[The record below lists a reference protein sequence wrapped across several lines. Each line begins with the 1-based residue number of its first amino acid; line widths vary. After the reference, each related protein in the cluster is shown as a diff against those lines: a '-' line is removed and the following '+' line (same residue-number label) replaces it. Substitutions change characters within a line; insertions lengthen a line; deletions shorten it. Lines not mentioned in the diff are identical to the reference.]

1 MLARSLTLAAL
12 LVIAGPLFAD
22 DSPLALDLGKARPL
36 VVIAPS
42 TADPILRGIND
53 SLKDQATQAGFKERS
68 LVLYSVA
75 GMVGKRED
83 KFLDQ
88 QATMAL
94 IRQLNLGARNGTQ
107 VLLLGKDGQQHEIPH
122 EGSLD
127 TAKIF
132 AAVDALPATEQAITA
147 PTPEPAPVAEAKP
160 GKGGKAGEPAKPA
173 KPAKPLPPPK
183 PLED

>member
-1 MLARSLTLAAL
+1 MLARSLTLAVVLA
-12 LVIAGPLFAD
+12 IAGPSFAD
-22 DSPLALDLGKARPL
+22 DSPLAQDLGKARPL

-53 SLKDQATQAGFKERS
+53 SLKEQSTQAGFKERS
-68 LVLYSVA
+68 LVFYSVA
-75 GMVGKRED
+75 GTVGKRED

-94 IRQLNLGARNGTQ
+94 IRQLKLGARNGTQ
-107 VLLLGKDGQQHEIPH
+107 VLLLGKDGELHEIPH
-122 EGSLD
+122 EGGLD
-127 TAKIF
+127 PAKIF
-132 AAVDALPATEQAITA
+132 AAVDALPATEKAITTPA
-147 PTPEPAPVAEAKP
+147 PEAVAPVAEAKP
-160 GKGGKAGEPAKPA
+160 GKGGKAAEAKPA